1 MFITEFDSAPG
12 IISPENIISKVD
24 NMPEVC
30 IGVFSQVIV
39 KKLVE
44 KYNGVFLTERISVSG
59 NLPIYKICVDGIG
72 FAIFAPFLGGAGS
85 ARCMEELIPMGGKYF
100 VFTGSCG
107 VLRHDIADGHLIIP
121 TSAIRDEGLSFHY
134 VEAADEIEMDSRL
147 VGLAR
152 DTLSDLHLPFV
163 EGKTWT
169 TDAFYRETK
178 GKMEQ
183 AKDMGAI
190 CVEMECASLAAVAQ
204 YRQVPYVQFLWSAD
218 NLDAPEW
225 DRRGIGSERH
235 KSVGEKCMI
244 AAIEIGKRLK
254 DAIHKEEKNE
264 L

>member
-30 IGVFSQVIV
+30 IGVFSQTILKEWVQ
-39 KKLVE
+39 E
-44 KYNGVFLTERISVSG
+44 YNGVILSEIHSACGDV
-59 NLPIYKICVDGIG
+59 PVYKMCVEG
-72 FAIFAPFLGGAGS
+72 FEFALFVPFLGGAG
-85 ARCMEELIPMGGKYF
+85 AGGCMEDVIAMGCKYF
-100 VFTGSCG
+100 VFAGSCG

-134 VEAADEIEMDSRL
+134 VEAADEIEMDSKL
-147 VGLAR
+147 VGIAK
-152 DTLSDLHLPFV
+152 DTLKDLHLPFV

-225 DRRGIGSERH
+225 EKRGLSSKGH
-235 KSVGEKCMI
+235 QSVGEKCMI

-254 DAIHKEEKNE
+254 DI
-264 L
+264 